1 MNENT
6 LLMGYAKEKLTPS
19 RDVFLGGY
27 IDQDGEQNLCRY
39 PQDILSDIYV
49 TAVCLEQAGSRAVL
63 VCIDNCLNIDGE
75 STPKGLF
82 QAIAD
87 TAGTTVSNVFVTN
100 THNHQSLKYLQQPE
114 ADIILATVKK
124 AAEDLLPVTMQWKQ
138 LHSDVGVN
146 RRPKYIVSPHLPYD
160 NSLSVLRL
168 RSEGRKDLLILN
180 YQMHNTALG
189 VGRLETNAH
198 FMCGELMG
206 ACSEQLEKELDCT
219 VYFANGFYGA
229 AGPNIDGHFSAD
241 YPRIVEA
248 GQQLGKTVAASLEP
262 MQTVE
267 PGKLRTYR
275 VQHTLPVNPVY
286 GPQAAEQLD
295 IRVAS
300 LGDIGFLGVDCEP
313 FSELGAWLKAYSPF
327 PYTVLLGNVSGFT
340 GYIPTDEAFD
350 AGSEER
356 ECRLNKTPY
365 TKGISKLFRHH
376 CLQALCDASD
386 RDVEEAFCVS
396 LQHVG
401 GGIYK
406 AEIEESYVNRLVLDF
421 GFLSRDN
428 CPADFILQAG
438 TALQT
443 VWDNSLNFLPIPMK
457 LQPVSQI
464 CLQVTKTYQNVNGID
479 QLDIKVHGLRIRSRE
494 KE

>member
-1 MNENT
+1 MENT
-6 LLMGYAKEKLTPS
+6 LLMGYAKQALTPK
-19 RDVFLGGY
+19 RDVYLGGY
-27 IDQDGEQNLCRY
+27 IDEDGAQNLCRY
-39 PQDILSDIYV
+39 PQDILGDVYV
-49 TAVCLEQAGSRAVL
+49 TAVCLEQDGTRAVL

-75 STPKGLF
+75 STPAGLF
-82 QAIAD
+82 QSIAD

-100 THNHQSLKYLQQPE
+100 THNHQSFKYLQQPE
-114 ADIILATVKK
+114 AEIILQTVRR
-124 AAEDLLPVTMQWKQ
+124 AAEDLHTVTMQYKQ
-138 LHSDVGVN
+138 LHADVGVN
-146 RRPKYIVSPHLPYD
+146 RRPKYVVAPHLPYD

-189 VGRLETNAH
+189 VGRMENAH
-198 FMCGELMG
+198 LMCGELMG
-206 ACSEQLEKELDCT
+206 AAVAQLEQELDCT

-241 YPRIVEA
+241 YPRILEV

-262 MQTVE
+262 MQMLT
-267 PGKLRTYR
+267 PGKLQTYR
-275 VQHTLPVNPVY
+275 VQHTLPVNQVY
-286 GPQAAEQLD
+286 GPEAQEQLD
-295 IRVAS
+295 IRVVS
-300 LGDIGFLGVDCEP
+300 LGEIGILGVDCEP
-313 FSELGAWLKAYSPF
+313 FSEIGAWLKAYSPF
-327 PYTVLLGNVSGFT
+327 SYTVLLGNVSGFT

-365 TKGISKLFRHH
+365 TKGISRLFRDH
-376 CLQALCDASD
+376 CLQALCDAVG

-406 AEIEESYVNRLVLDF
+406 AEAEESYVNRLVLDF

-438 TALQT
+438 TVLQT
-443 VWDNSLNFLPIPMK
+443 VWDNSVNFMSVSMK

-464 CLQVTKTYQNVNGID
+464 SLQVTKTYQNVSGID
-479 QLDIKVHGLRIRSRE
+479 QLDIKVHGLAIRSRE